1 MQKSTIEV
9 GKEAIQ
15 EFGFAHHVAS
25 GPARTFLAALAIR
38 VRSFSEVVSE
48 QERLLTRIVSLDER
62 LGEWSIK
69 ILHGIAN
76 SRMCEV

>member
-38 VRSFSEVVSE
+38 VRSFSDVVSE
-48 QERLLTRIVSLDER
+48 RERLSTRIVSLDER
-62 LGEWSIK
+62 LGEWSMK
-69 ILHGIAN
+69 ILHRSAN
-76 SRMCEV
+76 SRMCKV

>member
-25 GPARTFLAALAIR
+25 GPARTFLVALAIR
-38 VRSFSEVVSE
+38 VRSFSDVVSE
-48 QERLLTRIVSLDER
+48 RERLSTRIVSLDER
-62 LGEWSIK
+62 LGEWSMK
-69 ILHGIAN
+69 ILHRSAN
-76 SRMCEV
+76 SRMCKV